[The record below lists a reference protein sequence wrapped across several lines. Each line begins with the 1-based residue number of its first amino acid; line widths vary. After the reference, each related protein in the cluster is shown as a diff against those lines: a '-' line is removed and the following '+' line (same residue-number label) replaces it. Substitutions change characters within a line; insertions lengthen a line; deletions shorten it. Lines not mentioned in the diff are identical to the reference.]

1 MKLLEISV
9 GIIGSGNMGGAI
21 AGGIAASGM
30 INKADIFVADSN
42 NAKAKGLAKKYGI
55 SVGNN
60 VQIASQCHICMIAV
74 KPDVAHGVIKS
85 IASFLKPHTIVMS
98 IVAGLDVATAEK
110 LIGKNYKFIRV
121 MPNTPALVG
130 EGMTAISPGSAVS
143 DEDMSLAEYVLSCI
157 GKVVTVDENKMD
169 AVTGLSG
176 SGPAYIFQ
184 IIEAMSDGGV
194 FAGLPRD
201 KAIQMAAQ
209 TVLGSAKMV
218 LETGLHPAVLKD
230 MVTSPA
236 GTTIEGVLAMEKGGV
251 RKSIMEA
258 VIAGVNKSKLMSR
271 KNK

>member
-1 MKLLEISV
+1 MKTLKMSV

-21 AGGIAASGM
+21 AGGIAKSGL
-30 INKADIFVADSN
+30 IDKNNIFVSDHN
-42 NAKAKGLAKKYGI
+42 DEKAKNLAKTYGI
-55 SVGNN
+55 KVSDNEK
-60 VQIASQCHICMIAV
+60 IASECNICVVAV
-74 KPDVAHGVIKS
+74 KPD
-85 IASFLKPHTIVMS
+85 IARKVMKDISLLLKPETIVMS
-98 IVAGLDVATAEK
+98 IVAGLDVVTVEK
-110 LIGKNYKFIRV
+110 LIGNKHKFIRV

-130 EGMTAISPGSAVS
+130 EGMSAICGGSSVS
-143 DEDMSLAEYVLSCI
+143 KEDMNLAEQVLSCV
-157 GKVVTVDENKMD
+157 GKVVTVEECKMD

-218 LETGLHPAVLKD
+218 LETGLHPGVLKD

-236 GTTIEGVLAMEKGGV
+236 GTTIEGVLTMERGGV
-251 RKSIMEA
+251 RKTLMEA
-258 VIAGVNKSKLMSR
+258 VIAGANKSKLMSG
-271 KNK
+271 NK